1 MQRIFQIIAIIF
13 FITVIQSCR
22 VGKPYEQPTAPLLQ
36 QFGNEA
42 PTDSSIA
49 SIDWNSFFKD
59 TTLTRLI
66 DTALQHSYNLQLAAK
81 RIQEAQAYIKQARM
95 LYVPSVDVAASATTT
110 NPSDN
115 SLNGKSLGAF
125 LGKNHLE
132 DYTLSAAVSWDVFAW
147 GKIGYQKEAA
157 AANYFEAYEGKK
169 AVQTALVADIAT
181 GYYNLLMLD
190 KQLNIA
196 KRNIALTDTLVNMM
210 RLQKTA
216 GQVTELAVQQTEV
229 QQQTAMKLVP
239 QLEQQIAIQET
250 AIHILSGQLPAGITR
265 SANIDLAYV
274 WDNLSTGF
282 PAELLS
288 RRPDV
293 RASEMAIVYANANV
307 NVAKAS
313 LYPSFNITASG
324 GLNAFE
330 ASKWFSMPAS
340 LFYTAAGSIA
350 QPLLQHR
357 VLKTQYEVSQ
367 IRKDEAVITFR
378 QSVLQAGGEVVNA
391 MVQLDKLKAR
401 QQVSSAQVDTLHK
414 AIGNATL
421 LFRSGLADYLEVIT
435 AQSNSLAAE
444 LDLADIKRQR
454 LAAAVELYR
463 SLGGGWK

>member
-216 GQVTELAVQQTEV
+216 GQVTELALQQTEV